1 MYFDQIKLESKDY
14 PISRTVVLPEECTLA
29 FLHLVIQRVFG
40 WLDYHL
46 YEFTDKK
53 GVRYI
58 DPTDEGSDDVDAPR
72 EVDATAVSLRRL
84 FKKRGDTLGYEYDFG
99 DCNELTITFLKR
111 VKADRITGFSSYFE
125 TKGPSMVEDS
135 RGLGGEGGVWAILR
149 EGKKNEQYKDVVA
162 WLANAFRL
170 TPAQVLHE
178 PTATE
183 IEGIVFSMVKTA
195 CVSGLG
201 GTIEDRDAWVEYL
214 RRLGV

>member
-46 YEFTDKK
+46 YEFTDAK

-58 DPTDEGSDDVDAPR
+58 DPTDEGSDVVDAPR
-72 EVDATAVSLRRL
+72 EVDATAVSLRQL

-99 DCNELTITFLKR
+99 DCNELTITFVKH
-111 VKADRITGFSSYFE
+111 VKADRKTGLGSYFE
-125 TKGPSMVEDS
+125 SNGPHMVEDS
-135 RGLGGEGGVWAILR
+135 RGIGGAGGVWAILR
-149 EGKKNEQYKDVVA
+149 EGKKNEQYDDVVA

-170 TPAQVLHE
+170 TPEQVLHE

-183 IEGIVFSMVKTA
+183 IESLVFSMVKAA

-201 GTIEDRDAWVEYL
+201 GTVEGRDAWVEYV
-214 RRLGV
+214 R

>member
-1 MYFDQIKLESKDY
+1 MYFNQIKLESKDY

-29 FLHLVIQRVFG
+29 FLHLVVQRVFG

-58 DPTDEGSDDVDAPR
+58 DPTDEGSEEADAPR
-72 EVDATAVSLRRL
+72 EVDATAVSLRQL
-84 FKKRGDTLGYEYDFG
+84 FKKRGDTLDYEYDFG
-99 DCNELTITFLKR
+99 DCNELAITFVKR
-111 VKADRITGFSSYFE
+111 VKVDRKTGLSAYFE
-125 TKGPSMVEDS
+125 SKGPNMVEDS

-149 EGKKNEQYKDVVA
+149 EGKKNEQYKDVVV

-170 TPAQVLHE
+170 TPEQVLHE
-178 PTATE
+178 PTADE
-183 IEGIVFSMVKTA
+183 IEGLVFSMVKAA

-201 GTIEDRDAWVEYL
+201 GSVDGRDAWVEYV
-214 RRLGV
+214 R

>member
-1 MYFDQIKLESKDY
+1 MYFNQIKLESKDY
-14 PISRTVVLPEECTLA
+14 PISRTVVLPEGCTLA

-58 DPTDEGSDDVDAPR
+58 DPVDEGSDEADAPR
-72 EVDATAVSLRRL
+72 EVDATAVALRQL
-84 FKKRGDTLGYEYDFG
+84 FKKRGDSLDYEYDFG
-99 DCNELTITFLKR
+99 DCNELTITFVKR
-111 VKADRITGFSSYFE
+111 VKADRKTGLGSYFE
-125 TKGPSMVEDS
+125 SKGPNMVEDS

-149 EGKKNEQYKDVVA
+149 EGKKNEQYKDVVT

-170 TPAQVLHE
+170 TPEQVLHE

-183 IEGIVFSMVKTA
+183 IEGLVFSMVKAA

-201 GTIEDRDAWVEYL
+201 DTVEGRDAWVEYV
-214 RRLGV
+214 R